1 MHTVE
6 AEGVGRAIYGSNPTA
21 PPPTEFSAKEEP
33 LEGRL
38 ARDLHNLKVP
48 GIRVISAVGERS
60 LYSRDQ
66 TEIPRFMKEILFR
79 STPEVVVQASSAD
92 AVSAVLKLA
101 HDRSI
106 PIIPRG
112 SGSSPFGGSV
122 PVKGGIVLDVS
133 PMDGIVS
140 VDREANTITVEAGAR
155 WADVDRELERYG
167 LTLFS
172 CPSSRFSTVGGWVS
186 TGGMGI
192 NSLSHGHI
200 SGSVEEITIV
210 TPGGGQRKVAKGDPL
225 FQTLFGS
232 EGQLG
237 VITHVKLRA
246 RERPLRSRPHLI
258 MFGDVRDALS
268 FAYALIGSSVKP
280 AHVIYE
286 SALKFSLTN
295 RALGGDRFPI
305 SDAIIVS
312 IEGQESE
319 ERFEQ
324 FLASAGLKEE
334 KEYLARYM
342 WNERYFPMKL
352 RKIGPGLLGSEVV
365 VPFKLLPDAM
375 ARANTLCKELGLDP
389 MYEIHFLNDGNG
401 LMLSYYLTDQGN
413 TIGFTLDAAKSFIL
427 SSMLVDIG
435 ARPYSIG
442 VWNNAFVD
450 ADDKTRLARLGE
462 AKSTMDPR
470 GIMNNGKL
478 FALSG
483 RFGGVAGVVFSPR
496 LMRPLLKT
504 MRVFSPITMGLMRTG
519 YKFAERRFRPKAR
532 TELMKVA
539 DECAMCGACVS
550 VCPAYLIVK
559 DERVTARGKLLAVK
573 AMSRGVKL
581 TKEHSD
587 RIFLCMRCKAC
598 EQVCQ
603 SKLDLLSA
611 YDVLEKDLEAV
622 HGKDVKEI
630 ENFIRYTE
638 NTPEYDALV
647 KQGLVLGA
655 PKNGANAAE
664 FEQEEV
670 TGDGV

>member
-1 MHTVE
+1 M
-6 AEGVGRAIYGSNPTA
+6 
-21 PPPTEFSAKEEP
+21 
-33 LEGRL
+33 
-38 ARDLHNLKVP
+38 
-48 GIRVISAVGERS
+48 RVISAPGERS

-66 TEIPRFMKEILFR
+66 TEIPRFMKEILFY
-79 STPEVVVQASSAD
+79 SMPEVVVQVSSAD
-92 AVSAVLKLA
+92 AVSAVLKFA
-101 HDRSI
+101 HERRV
-106 PIIPRG
+106 PVVPRG

-122 PVKGGIVLDVS
+122 PVNGGIVLDIS
-133 PMDGIVS
+133 AMDRIVS
-140 VDREANTITVEAGAR
+140 VDGDSKTITVEAGAR

-167 LTLFS
+167 LMLIT

-192 NSLSHGHI
+192 NSLSQGHI

-210 TPGGGQRKVAKGDPL
+210 TPSAGLKKVVKGDPL
-225 FQTLFGS
+225 FPSLFGS

-237 VITHVKLRA
+237 VITNVKLRA
-246 RERPLRSRPHLI
+246 RERPPKSRPHLI
-258 MFGDVRDALS
+258 MFSDARDALS
-268 FAYALIGSSVKP
+268 FAYALIGSAVKP

-295 RALGGDRFPI
+295 RALGGDRFPV

-312 IEGQESE
+312 IEGKESE

-352 RKIGPGLLGSEVV
+352 RKLGPGLMGSEVI
-365 VPFKLLPDAM
+365 VPFKLMPDALSK
-375 ARANTLCKELGLDP
+375 ANALCKELGLEP
-389 MYEIHFLNDGNG
+389 MYEVHFLNDGSG

-427 SSMLVDIG
+427 SSMLIDIG

-442 VWNNAFVD
+442 VWNNAFMD
-450 ADDKTRLARLGE
+450 ADDAARLARLRE
-462 AKSTMDPR
+462 AKSSLDPR
-470 GIMNNGKL
+470 GIMNAGKL

-483 RFGGVAGVVFSPR
+483 RFAGAAGIVFSPR
-496 LMRPLLKT
+496 VMRPLLKT
-504 MRVFSPITMGLMRTG
+504 MRVFSPMTMRLMRAG
-519 YKFAERRFRPKAR
+519 YSFAEKRFRPKTR
-532 TELMKVA
+532 SELMKVA

-550 VCPAYLIVK
+550 VCPAYLTVK

-573 AMSRGVKL
+573 AMASGAKL

-603 SKLDLLSA
+603 SKLDLVSV
-611 YDVLEKDLEAV
+611 YDMLEKELEAV

-630 ENFIRYTE
+630 EKFIRYTE
-638 NTPEYDALV
+638 NTPEYDSLV

-655 PKNGANAAE
+655 PKHGANVAE
-664 FEQEEV
+664 LDQEEV

>member
-6 AEGVGRAIYGSNPTA
+6 AAGVGRAIYGNNPTA
-21 PPPTEFSAKEEP
+21 PPPKEFSAKEEP
-33 LEGRL
+33 HEGRL
-38 ARDLHNLKVP
+38 ARDLCALKVP

-66 TEIPRFMKEILFR
+66 TEIPRFMKEMLFQ
-79 STPEVVVQASSAD
+79 SMPDVVVQVSSAD
-92 AVSAVLKLA
+92 AVSAILKFA
-101 HDRSI
+101 HDRGI
-106 PIIPRG
+106 PITPRG
-112 SGSSPFGGSV
+112 SGSSPFGGSI

-133 PMDGIVS
+133 VMDRIVS
-140 VDREANTITVEAGAR
+140 VDADAKTITVEAGAR
-155 WADVDRELERYG
+155 WADVDRELEKSG
-167 LTLFS
+167 LALITS
-172 CPSSRFSTVGGWVS
+172 PSSRFSTVGGWIS

-192 NSLSHGHI
+192 NSLSQGHI
-200 SGSVEEITIV
+200 SGAVEEITFIV
-210 TPGGGQRKVAKGDPL
+210 PDGASKKIAKGDPL
-225 FQTLFGS
+225 FPSLFGS

-246 RERPLRSRPHLI
+246 RDRPLKSRPHLI

-268 FAYALIGSSVKP
+268 FAYALIGSAVSP

-295 RALGGDRFPI
+295 RALGGDRFPV

-324 FLASAGLKEE
+324 FLASSGLKEE

-352 RKIGPGLLGSEVV
+352 RKMGPGLMGSEVV
-365 VPFKLLPDAM
+365 VPFKLMPDAIT
-375 ARANTLCKELGLDP
+375 RANALCKELGLEP
-389 MYEIHFLNDGNG
+389 MYEVHFLNSGSG
-401 LMLSYYLTDQGN
+401 LMLTYYLTDQGN

-427 SSMLVDIG
+427 SSMLIDIG
-435 ARPYSIG
+435 ARAYSIG

-450 ADDKTRLARLGE
+450 ADDKTRLARLRE
-462 AKSTMDPR
+462 VKSSMDPR
-470 GIMNNGKL
+470 GIMNTGKL

-483 RFGGVAGVVFSPR
+483 RFGGVAGVVFSPK

-504 MRVFSPITMGLMRTG
+504 MRVFSPITMRLMRTG
-519 YKFAERRFRPKAR
+519 YKFAERQFRPKAR
-532 TELMKVA
+532 TELMKIA

-550 VCPAYLIVK
+550 VCPAYLTVK

-573 AMSRGVKL
+573 AMSRGSRL

-603 SKLDLLSA
+603 SKLDLVSA
-611 YDVLEKDLEAV
+611 YDILEKELEAI
-622 HGKDVKEI
+622 HGKDAKEI

-655 PKNGANAAE
+655 PKHGASVGE
-664 FEQEEV
+664 IKPEEV

>member
-6 AEGVGRAIYGSNPTA
+6 AAGVGRAIYGSSPTA

-38 ARDLHNLKVP
+38 ARDLCALKVP

-66 TEIPRFMKEILFR
+66 TEIPRFMKEILFH
-79 STPEVVVQASSAD
+79 SMPEVVVQVSSAD
-92 AVSAVLKLA
+92 AVSAILKFA
-101 HDRSI
+101 HDRGI
-106 PIIPRG
+106 PIVPRG
-112 SGSSPFGGSV
+112 SGSSPFGGSI

-133 PMDGIVS
+133 VMDGIVS
-140 VDREANTITVEAGAR
+140 VNADAKIVTVEAGAR
-155 WADVDRELERYG
+155 WADVDRALEESG
-167 LTLFS
+167 LALITS
-172 CPSSRFSTVGGWVS
+172 PSSRFSTVGGWIS

-192 NSLSHGHI
+192 NSLSQGHI
-200 SGSVEEITIV
+200 SGAVEEITLV
-210 TPGGGQRKVAKGDPL
+210 VPDGASRKITKGDSL
-225 FQTLFGS
+225 FPSLFGS

-246 RERPLRSRPHLI
+246 RDRPLRSRPHLI

-268 FAYALIGSSVKP
+268 FAYALIGSAVSP

-295 RALGGDRFPI
+295 RALGGDRFPV

-352 RKIGPGLLGSEVV
+352 RKMGPGLMGSEVV
-365 VPFKLLPDAM
+365 VPFKLMPDAM
-375 ARANTLCKELGLDP
+375 ARANALCNELGLEP
-389 MYEIHFLNDGNG
+389 MYEVHFLNDGRG

-427 SSMLVDIG
+427 SSMLIDIG

-450 ADDKTRLARLGE
+450 ADDKTRLARLRE
-462 AKSTMDPR
+462 VKTIMDPR
-470 GIMNNGKL
+470 GIMNTGKL
-478 FALSG
+478 FTLSG

-504 MRVFSPITMGLMRTG
+504 MRVFSPVTMRLMRTG

-550 VCPAYLIVK
+550 VCPAYLTVK

-573 AMSRGVKL
+573 AMSRGARL

-603 SKLDLLSA
+603 SKLDLVSA
-611 YDVLEKDLEAV
+611 FDILEKELETI
-622 HGKDVKEI
+622 HGKDAKEI

-638 NTPEYDALV
+638 NMPEYDELV

-655 PKNGANAAE
+655 PKHGASVGE
-664 FEQEEV
+664 IKPEEV